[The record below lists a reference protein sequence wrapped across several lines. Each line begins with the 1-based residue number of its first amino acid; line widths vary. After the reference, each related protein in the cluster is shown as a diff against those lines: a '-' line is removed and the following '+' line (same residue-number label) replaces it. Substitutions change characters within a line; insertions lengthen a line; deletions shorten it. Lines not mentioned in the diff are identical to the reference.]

1 MLFGI
6 CYFMENMKMRDK
18 DKTNH
23 APRLQETTVLPAEA
37 EDSYQVLTSN

>member
-1 MLFGI
+1 MVNI
-6 CYFMENMKMRDK
+6 KMRNK

-23 APRLQETTVLPAEA
+23 APWLQETIVLPAEA